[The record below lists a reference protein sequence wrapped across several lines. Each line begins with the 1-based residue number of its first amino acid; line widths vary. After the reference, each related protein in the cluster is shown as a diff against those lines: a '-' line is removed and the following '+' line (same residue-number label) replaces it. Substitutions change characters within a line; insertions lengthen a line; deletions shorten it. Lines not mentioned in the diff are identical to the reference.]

1 MAACEMKRLQGCRG
15 SLDRAERS
23 ESLRSTE
30 TGRFLALEDIKV
42 FERITASVRNKNV
55 GEIEK
60 KEITHITFNFLS
72 ENEIK
77 NWSVCDITSQKLMGY
92 NSLFDPRMGPTHANE
107 ECETCKQTSK
117 TCPGHCGSIR
127 LPRKVPHPLRCKLIT
142 QFLSLF
148 CHNCYHLVITEDK
161 IKLSNIHKKKGE
173 HKFKALLDEREN
185 NCSTCPNCNILLPSF
200 SHDDECRIYMKYK
213 NKNTIIPVEKID
225 LIFSHIP
232 PIDVQ
237 LIGLD
242 HKKVHPSNFLISQL
256 IVLPPCAR
264 PPVRNDTGQNH
275 DDLTY
280 KYQEILKNIEN
291 FNKTSES
298 NTFQR
303 NNFYDYICFHI
314 KTYMDNSKGKAKNQG
329 NKRVIKCIKK
339 RMTSKTGLIR
349 GNLQGK
355 RVNFCARSVISPE
368 ANGWVDELV
377 VPESFAK
384 TITFPVT
391 VNQLN
396 IDQCQ
401 ALIDEDKASTV
412 IRDGKQIMIQ
422 FRCYSKGFDLREND
436 IIKRPKA
443 DGSGTYDVFVHGNKN
458 ITLLPGDSV
467 QRYNKLYTNV
477 EPKKKKE
484 RFMVK
489 EGDVVE
495 RFLQNDDW
503 TLFNRQPTLWK
514 YSMRA
519 FRVKIRPGRTF
530 RFNLACTQ
538 SFNAD
543 FDGDEMN
550 AFFAQSELTKAEA
563 KHLLSVSK
571 NFMSA
576 QDSRP
581 VLSIKQDAMTG
592 GYKLTYGYVPIRKD
606 VFMDAFSHEKYPMD
620 MYNNKRK
627 HVIAVYKKYNLY
639 DSFIT
644 YTNTYHHLT
653 AKLALLNRIDPDELS
668 TEDKKAKQSLEAL
681 LEEELVDIHYA
692 TEEKILYNGKT
703 FFSFL
708 LPNDFNYYLNNGI
721 CPEGKPVEIRE
732 GVMLSGTLNKAAMGS
747 ASGSLTHHMWKDY
760 GEDKACWFVSMYQIM
775 INFWFQH
782 EGFSVGLEDCIPEN
796 KQVIDDEMQKAF
808 LRAQAILNI
817 ENDKDVKEMQI
828 MFELNKATSIGQRH
842 AKAALKPTN
851 NLVSMIRSG
860 SKGDWLNI
868 AQVTGAIGQQYVS
881 AQRIQKNFGGRTLPY
896 FPKSGVRSTDSD
908 VLPEH
913 ATIEHVTALFKS
925 RGFVTGSFYHGISP
939 TEFFFHAGGGRE
951 GLIDTSLKTGETGYN
966 QRRLI
971 KMMEDFKASYANT
984 IVNSTNN
991 VIQFDYGGDNMDCSH
1006 LINIS
1011 NNSASPQFSFVHVN
1025 HLVDRLNVQYEQGC

>member
-1 MAACEMKRLQGCRG
+1 MSR
-15 SLDRAERS
+15 
-23 ESLRSTE
+23 
-30 TGRFLALEDIKV
+30 LEDIKV

-55 GEIEK
+55 GKIEN
-60 KEITHITFNFLS
+60 KEITHITFNFMS

-77 NWSVCDITSQKLMGY
+77 NWSVCDVTSQKLSGY
-92 NSLFDPRMGPTHANE
+92 NSLFDPRMGPTHPNE
-107 ECETCKQTSK
+107 DCETCKQSSK

-161 IKLSNIHKKKGE
+161 IKLCNIHRKKGE
-173 HKFKALLDEREN
+173 SKFKALIDEREN
-185 NCSTCPNCNILLPSF
+185 NCNTCPNCNILLPSF
-200 SHDDECRIYMKYK
+200 SFDDECRIYMKYK

-232 PIDVQ
+232 PCDVR

-242 HKKVHPSNFLISQL
+242 HTKVHPSNFLISQL
-256 IVLPPCAR
+256 LVLPPCAR

-291 FNKTSES
+291 FNKTPES

-314 KTYMDNSKGKAKNQG
+314 KTYMDNNKGKAKNQG

-391 VNQLN
+391 VNSLN
-396 IDQCQ
+396 IDECQ
-401 ALIDEDKASTV
+401 ALVDQEKASTV
-412 IRDGKQIMIQ
+412 IRDGKQIMLQ
-422 FRCYSKGFDLREND
+422 FRCYSKGFELRDND
-436 IIKRPKA
+436 IIKRPNKG
-443 DGSGTYDVFVHGNKN
+443 DIFVFGNKQVK
-458 ITLLPGDSV
+458 LEPGDSV
-467 QRYNKLYTNV
+467 VRYNKVYTNV

-484 RFMVK
+484 RFLIK

-495 RFLQNDDW
+495 RFLQDNDW

-519 FRVKIRPGRTF
+519 FRVKIRPGKTF

-592 GYKLTYGYVPIRKD
+592 GYKLTYGYVPVRKD
-606 VFMDAFSHEKYPMD
+606 VFMDAFSHEKYPME

-627 HVIAVYKKYNLY
+627 HVIHVYKKYDLF
-639 DSFIT
+639 DSFVVPTSSHTSLTQKLSILKKIARPTSVEKKTIT
-644 YTNTYHHLT
+644 ELE
-653 AKLALLNRIDPDELS
+653 KALV
-668 TEDKKAKQSLEAL
+668 
-681 LEEELVDIHYA
+681 EEELKMN
-692 TEEKILYNGKT
+692 EEAEERILYNGKT

-708 LPNDFNYYLNNGI
+708 LPNDFNYFLNNGI
-721 CPEGKPVEIRE
+721 CPEGKPVHIRE

-760 GEDKACWFVSMYQIM
+760 GEEKACWFVT
-775 INFWFQH
+775 
-782 EGFSVGLEDCIPEN
+782 CI
-796 KQVIDDEMQKAF
+796 
-808 LRAQAILNI
+808 
-817 ENDKDVKEMQI
+817 
-828 MFELNKATSIGQRH
+828 
-842 AKAALKPTN
+842 
-851 NLVSMIRSG
+851 
-860 SKGDWLNI
+860 
-868 AQVTGAIGQQYVS
+868 
-881 AQRIQKNFGGRTLPY
+881 
-896 FPKSGVRSTDSD
+896 KS
-908 VLPEH
+908 
-913 ATIEHVTALFKS
+913 
-925 RGFVTGSFYHGISP
+925 
-939 TEFFFHAGGGRE
+939 
-951 GLIDTSLKTGETGYN
+951 
-966 QRRLI
+966 
-971 KMMEDFKASYANT
+971 
-984 IVNSTNN
+984 
-991 VIQFDYGGDNMDCSH
+991 
-1006 LINIS
+1006 
-1011 NNSASPQFSFVHVN
+1011 
-1025 HLVDRLNVQYEQGC
+1025 